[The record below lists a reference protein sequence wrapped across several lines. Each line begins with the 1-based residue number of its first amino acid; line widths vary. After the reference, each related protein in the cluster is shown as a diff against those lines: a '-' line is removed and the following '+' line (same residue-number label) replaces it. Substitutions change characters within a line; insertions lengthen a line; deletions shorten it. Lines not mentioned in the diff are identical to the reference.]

1 MSTKPS
7 QGDLVQAD
15 SENRAC
21 YHRRVAGAKLL
32 TLVAVFFLTSV
43 ISVVTGSTSLIT
55 VPVMI
60 ALGIEAHVAVATNML
75 ALTFMSVG
83 GSLPFLGK
91 GVLSRSRLLLSI
103 VLTIIGSGL
112 GALLLLTVPLKT
124 LQTTIALA
132 MIGVAVFSLLNR
144 NLGQA
149 SHDAPASQIG
159 VVAGYAATFLLA
171 IYGGFFSGGY
181 VTMLTAAFVLLFGM
195 SFLQSVATTKVIN
208 VFSSGVATLV
218 FVWRGVVDL
227 KLGIILGVSMFLG
240 ALLGGRIALLLSA
253 VWLRRIFIA
262 AVLGLAVKLLLPV
275 H

>member
-1 MSTKPS
+1 MP
-7 QGDLVQAD
+7 
-15 SENRAC
+15 
-21 YHRRVAGAKLL
+21 
-32 TLVAVFFLTSV
+32 AVFWFL
-43 ISVVTGSTSLIT
+43 
-55 VPVMI
+55 
-60 ALGIEAHVAVATNML
+60 N
-75 ALTFMSVG
+75 
-83 GSLPFLGK
+83 K
-91 GVLSRSRLLLSI
+91 
-103 VLTIIGSGL
+103 
-112 GALLLLTVPLKT
+112 K
-124 LQTTIALA
+124 
-132 MIGVAVFSLLNR
+132 
-144 NLGQA
+144 LGQA

-159 VVAGYAATFLLA
+159 VVAGYAATFLQA